1 MKTTNLRIAVLGGG
15 AWGTAL
21 AHHAANLNHRVR
33 QWVLETELVSLIN
46 EKHQN
51 SIFLPGVRLHQAIYA
66 TNSLGEALDKAQVVI
81 VVVPSQFFRSV
92 ISQAAPWLTSDTA
105 IISCTKGVEEGSG
118 FTMCEIIIDQLDFVP
133 KAGCMSGPTFAREV
147 AMGVPSALTV
157 ASDDQ
162 DLAILFQQAF
172 SNNRMR
178 LYTSR
183 DVVGVELGGAVK
195 NPLAI
200 AAGMISGLSLGHNSL
215 AGMIT
220 RGLAEMGRL
229 VVAKKGKPA
238 TVYGL
243 AGIGDLVLTCTSA
256 QSRNYTLGYRLA
268 KGETLEE
275 ITASTPAI
283 AEGVVN
289 TGTILNLAHQHGV
302 EMPIISAVNGVVR
315 DHYTPWQAVDMLM
328 GRVLKPE

>member
-1 MKTTNLRIAVLGGG
+1 MEINKLKIAVLGGG

-21 AHHAANLNHRVR
+21 AHHAANLNHQVK
-33 QWVLETELVSLIN
+33 QWVLESELVTLIN
-46 EKHQN
+46 EKRQN
-51 SIFLPGVRLHQAIYA
+51 SIFLPGVRLNPAIHA
-66 TNSLGEALDKAQVVI
+66 TNSLPEALAQARIVI
-81 VVVPSQFFRSV
+81 VAVPSQFFRSV
-92 ISQAAPWLTSDTA
+92 IGRAAPYLGPETA
-105 IISCTKGVEEGSG
+105 IISCAKGVEAESG
-118 FTMCEIIIDQLDFVP
+118 FTMCEILIDQLEFTP
-133 KAGCMSGPTFAREV
+133 RAACMSGPTFAREV

-157 ASDDQ
+157 ASEDQ
-162 DLAILFQQAF
+162 DLAILVQQAF

-178 LYTSR
+178 LYTSS
-183 DVVGVELGGAVK
+183 DVVGVDLGGAVK

-229 VVAKKGKPA
+229 VAAKKGQPF

-243 AGIGDLVLTCTSA
+243 AGIGDLVLTCTSS

-275 ITASTPAI
+275 IMASTPSI

-289 TGTILNLAHQHGV
+289 TGTILNLAGRYGV
-302 EMPIISAVNGVVR
+302 EMPIIGAVNGIICEQ
-315 DHYTPWQAVDMLM
+315 YTPWQAVDMLM